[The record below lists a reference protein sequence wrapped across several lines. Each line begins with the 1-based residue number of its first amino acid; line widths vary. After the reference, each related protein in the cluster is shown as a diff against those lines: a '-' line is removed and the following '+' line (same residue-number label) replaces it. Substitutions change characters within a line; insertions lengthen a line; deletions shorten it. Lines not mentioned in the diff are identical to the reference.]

1 MAKIEPTTQVVAPD
15 TANVPQET
23 LNQILQRLNTL
34 EAEKAERMNK
44 GDNKFSKAKEKYKWP
59 LQAKYWLRAWKPVV
73 SYKSVKAKEEYDWLY
88 KAPSGEWVDNHFL
101 ELTLSDGSVVKK
113 VLRNSFDSS
122 KVLSDLQ
129 EFDLITDRWDKVSKA
144 TVDDLQRV
152 SVRKY
157 VFQTPDGEIEVDFN
171 CIN

>member
-1 MAKIEPTTQVVAPD
+1 MAKIEPTTQTVAPD
-15 TANVPQET
+15 VANVPQET
-23 LNQILQRLNTL
+23 LNQILQRLSTL
-34 EAEKAERMNK
+34 EAENAELKNK

-59 LQAKYWLRAWKPVV
+59 LQAKYWMRAWKPVV

-113 VLRNSFDSS
+113 VLRNSFDAS
-122 KVLSDLQ
+122 KTLSELQ
-129 EFDLITDRWDKVSKA
+129 EFDLITDRWDRVTKA